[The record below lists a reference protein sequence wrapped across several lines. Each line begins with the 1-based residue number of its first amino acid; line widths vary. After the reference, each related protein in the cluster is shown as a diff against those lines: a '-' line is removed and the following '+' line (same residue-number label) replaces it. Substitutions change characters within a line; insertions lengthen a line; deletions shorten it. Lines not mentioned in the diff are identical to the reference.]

1 MQFQVKERNIL
12 RKHQK
17 RLRQAGLL
25 NNYHRILRELQTDP
39 KGHGH
44 HFELLERRHNRPSI
58 YSKRISQS
66 NRVVYSIDVKNNLVT
81 IFSAWGHYTSGV
93 HALDQHIL

>member
-1 MQFQVKERNIL
+1 MQFQIKERNIL
-12 RKHQK
+12 RKHTK
-17 RLRQAGLL
+17 KLRQAGLS
-25 NNYHRILRELQTDP
+25 NNYQRILNELRNDP
-39 KGHGH
+39 KGRGH

-66 NRVVYSIDVKNNLVT
+66 NRVVYSIDTQNNLVT
-81 IFSAWGHYTSGV
+81 VFSAWGHYASGV